1 MPRRTKKEK
10 AEGIDKDKQALRAKK
25 IAKKEKKKA
34 ILSKKS
40 RKK

>member
-1 MPRRTKKEK
+1 MQRRTKKEK
-10 AEGIDKDKQALRAKK
+10 AEGRHKHKQALRAKK

-34 ILSKKS
+34 MLPKKS